1 MAGDEPGPSTLPLP
15 MGLHPKAPSKKQCSE
30 TGRQEQGLTCSPV
43 METRLDST
51 VGRLGRRGDECGD
64 VTGE

>member
-1 MAGDEPGPSTLPLP
+1 M
-15 MGLHPKAPSKKQCSE
+15 
-30 TGRQEQGLTCSPV
+30 RQEPGLTCSPV